1 MIYNAQY
8 YPTSSSCVPITIKL
22 NQKQI
27 IINANSPNKFQK
39 KIFYDNCFGLTY
51 SKDEKRYK
59 KVKEVEKYIPFLIK
73 TPTPSEI
80 ENLDKSN
87 DVNMTYTTLTLHTL
101 DIPERDRMSSTNE
114 YLEYT
119 VSFETSKDTYNFFE
133 ALKEKINIKENR
145 HLLCILNPMSGSKKS
160 LYVYNNLVIPMFK
173 IANITTE
180 LKETK
185 YQCHCEEIAYS
196 LDLNKYDGIVSV
208 SGDGLFHELLNGLL
222 SRNDWEKARYMP
234 IGMINGGTSNALNI
248 NFDITSSR
256 HSILNIIK
264 GNEMQFDIIRVSQGD
279 KVFFGHLS
287 LSWGVMAD
295 TDIQSDNYRFAGRY
309 KYYIAGLIR
318 IILVKKYHGHL
329 YYLPEDSKIEPSYEL
344 SDNLEIYK
352 EEREKRRLDRLNSR
366 QSNRTQEM
374 KTTDSSETLIND
386 KEKQGDKNISK
397 YNINHA
403 GLGPKARYTN
413 DDQVTEE
420 MLKKDWVH
428 VEMNFTSLSAVNL
441 PFLSFDSLFGPE
453 ANPQDSMLDIIY
465 TDTLRVYNIMLDD
478 GHGTYYKGKRK
489 NDFHVKKTKAFI
501 LIPDNTKTGEGGD
514 FGVGLVDS
522 KGKKDLYHGIFDL
535 DGEIIPYEPVRVEIL
550 PKFQNIYA
558 PTGMDLDCMGKTIR
572 KGFEF

>member
-27 IINANSPNKFQK
+27 IINDNSPNKFQK

-441 PFLSFDSLFGPE
+441 PFLSFDSLFGP
-453 ANPQDSMLDIIY
+453 
-465 TDTLRVYNIMLDD
+465 
-478 GHGTYYKGKRK
+478 
-489 NDFHVKKTKAFI
+489 
-501 LIPDNTKTGEGGD
+501 
-514 FGVGLVDS
+514 
-522 KGKKDLYHGIFDL
+522 
-535 DGEIIPYEPVRVEIL
+535 
-550 PKFQNIYA
+550 
-558 PTGMDLDCMGKTIR
+558 
-572 KGFEF
+572 

>member
-248 NFDITSSR
+248 NLSGKGTDFD
-256 HSILNIIK
+256 
-264 GNEMQFDIIRVSQGD
+264 
-279 KVFFGHLS
+279 
-287 LSWGVMAD
+287 
-295 TDIQSDNYRFAGRY
+295 
-309 KYYIAGLIR
+309 
-318 IILVKKYHGHL
+318 VKFK
-329 YYLPEDSKIEPSYEL
+329 
-344 SDNLEIYK
+344 
-352 EEREKRRLDRLNSR
+352 
-366 QSNRTQEM
+366 
-374 KTTDSSETLIND
+374 ND
-386 KEKQGDKNISK
+386 
-397 YNINHA
+397 
-403 GLGPKARYTN
+403 
-413 DDQVTEE
+413 
-420 MLKKDWVH
+420 
-428 VEMNFTSLSAVNL
+428 
-441 PFLSFDSLFGPE
+441 
-453 ANPQDSMLDIIY
+453 DIIY
-465 TDTLRVYNIMLDD
+465 MWDSVGSISDVGYIKVGIERIKEFNEKLEGN
-478 GHGTYYKGKRK
+478 GGTES
-489 NDFHVKKTKAFI
+489 F
-501 LIPDNTKTGEGGD
+501 LIAEIAKQEPEYRDHLLIVT
-514 FGVGLVDS
+514 
-522 KGKKDLYHGIFDL
+522 
-535 DGEIIPYEPVRVEIL
+535 DGEVDFDCIQKAQEIL
-550 PKFQNIYA
+550 ENTRIEFKYVTLFVIGNGDNLSVGAPFCRNCENIIF
-558 PTGMDLDCMGKTIR
+558 GIILLD
-572 KGFEF
+572 